1 MPSTLLSSLHA
12 IRLRS
17 NLDYPHSLVRS
28 LRMLQ
33 DGVHAVVNRRR
44 VVPLLRQIPY
54 IVLKLRELLDLGGR
68 LSSLHP
74 VLCSTLTTIV
84 NTLHI
89 PCDTLRL
96 APPSIRLHWLLLLV
110 DRLLH
115 MERLQ
120 RLLDTLQN
128 RVHHA
133 TPYPLPLV
141 LKPRDRKSV
150 V

>member
-89 PCDTLRL
+89 PCDTLVWHHRVFGYTGCCCWSIDCFIWSDCKGSSTHSKT
-96 APPSIRLHWLLLLV
+96 ASTMPHRTRFPSC
-110 DRLLH
+110 
-115 MERLQ
+115 
-120 RLLDTLQN
+120 
-128 RVHHA
+128 
-133 TPYPLPLV
+133 
-141 LKPRDRKSV
+141 
-150 V
+150 